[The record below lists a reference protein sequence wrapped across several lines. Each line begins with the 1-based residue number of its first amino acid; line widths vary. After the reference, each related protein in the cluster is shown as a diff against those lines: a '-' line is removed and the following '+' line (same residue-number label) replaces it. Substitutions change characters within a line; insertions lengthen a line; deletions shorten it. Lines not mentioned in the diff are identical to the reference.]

1 MRLKLLRRR
10 LSVGAPRMIVRS
22 HLPWPLRWAAVAL
35 VFGFSAALALWA
47 FEFGKSIAGLDR
59 DAKLELTRLRG
70 EVEQLKRDR
79 DQAVSVANTADS
91 LLKAEQAAQH
101 KLAQQLRQ
109 IEAENLSLKADLG
122 FFERLLPTQ
131 VNDGISIRGLQA
143 QVQENGQLRYQ
154 LLVMQ
159 AGPRAQSEFV
169 GRYAIALVGTLGGEP
184 WTHPAPPAPPQGPP
198 SLKLKQYARVEGVL
212 DVPPQAVVK
221 SVQVTVSD
229 MNGAVRATQ
238 TVNL

>member
-1 MRLKLLRRR
+1 
-10 LSVGAPRMIVRS
+10 MIVRS
-22 HLPWPLRWAAVAL
+22 HLPWPLRWAVAAL

-59 DAKLELTRLRG
+59 DAKLELQRLRG
-70 EVEQLKRDR
+70 EVDQLQRDR

-91 LLKAEQAAQH
+91 LLRAEKAAQD

-109 IEAENLSLKADLG
+109 TEAENLSLKADLG

-131 VNDGISIRGLQA
+131 VTDGISIRGLQA
-143 QVQENGQLRYQ
+143 QVQENGQIRYQ

-159 AGPRAQSEFV
+159 AGQRAQAEFN
-169 GRYAIALVGTLGGEP
+169 GRYAITLVGSLQGQP
-184 WTHPAPPAPPQGPP
+184 WTHAVPPGPQGPP
-198 SLKLKQYARVEGVL
+198 ALKLKQYARVEGVL

-229 MNGAVRATQ
+229 TNGAVRATQ
-238 TVNL
+238 AAKL